1 MHSKRFK
8 QVQEFFH
15 AYLRQNGL
23 KKTHQKDLILETFLD
38 AEGHLSVEDVY
49 DLVKKRDKR
58 VGVVTVFRTLKSLT
72 ACGLAREVNLGDGLT
87 RFEHA
92 HRHPDHHHIVCT
104 QCRRAI
110 EFVSPELERLQQEI
124 VERYRFEPVL
134 LRFQIYGVCRECR
147 EKRPARMEARHD
159 TERIFERDALRMALA
174 MERQG
179 LEFYRDAAERNQDP
193 AGREILRQV
202 ADEEEKHLRQLE
214 ASLLEIEQQEK
225 GIDQA
230 PAFLHFD
237 SEQLKDLLPDLSAYV
252 TDGGL
257 RLDARSSLEMA
268 LTLESRS
275 ADFFRRFA
283 ETFGDTAGKEVF
295 RKFAERE
302 MQHCEVLNRFA
313 HSGPA

>member
-49 DLVKKRDKR
+49 DLVKKRDRR

-72 ACGLAREVNLGDGLT
+72 ACGLAREVSLGDGLT
-87 RFEHA
+87 RFEHSY
-92 HRHPDHHHIVCT
+92 RHPDHHHIVCT
-104 QCRRAI
+104 QCRKAI
-110 EFVSPELERLQQEI
+110 EFFSPELGRLQQEI
-124 VERYRFEPVL
+124 VDRYRFQPVL
-134 LRFQIYGVCRECR
+134 HRFQIYGVCLECR
-147 EKRPARMEARHD
+147 EKRPAAREARHD
-159 TERIFERDALRMALA
+159 TERIFERDALRMALS

-179 LEFYRDAAERNQDP
+179 VEFYRDAAERNQDP
-193 AGREILRQV
+193 AGREVLLQV
-202 ADEEEKHLRQLE
+202 AEEEEKHLRQLE
-214 ASLLEIEQQEK
+214 QSLLKMEQQES

-230 PAFLHFD
+230 PAFLHFN
-237 SEQLKDLLPDLSAYV
+237 SEQLKGLLPDLSAYE
-252 TDGGL
+252 TDGEL

-275 ADFFRRFA
+275 ADYFRSLADGFS
-283 ETFGDTAGKEVF
+283 DTAGKEVF
-295 RKFAERE
+295 RQFAERE
-302 MQHCEVLNRFA
+302 MQHCEMLNRSA
-313 HSGPA
+313 PSGPA